1 MSSNNTT
8 SATVT
13 ATSNSSRF
21 NAMSSPDSLSDSASE
36 HEALVSAAEALTRLT
51 RSATPSS
58 DADTIVS
65 ESLPS
70 PTPQPPQLQHPLVST
85 VSMVAQHPLVKGAVK
100 YYETS
105 KRNCPPLNYAAG
117 IFEKA
122 AIPMVNKIEVNL
134 NNRHQTKQ
142 ALHSA
147 SSSADITPSISIDT
161 FDNKQKKRRLT
172 NDDKPPQ
179 VSDNKK
185 RLQFCLHVLRLA
197 NDTINSKVNYLQE
210 KVVETEMAVKEEREK
225 IQQNENDE
233 DVDTKTQKTKT
244 EIVTTVKKIIR
255 LISNFRPST
264 LSTDSLTPVSSNTST
279 SSSVQLQNYE
289 LKTAIRDIILSLPT
303 SLQQP
308 GTTTPG
314 GTTQQSND
322 RIIVFAKESLEMI
335 SKLTNVFND
344 QLSKAE
350 SWVNGEEELDQN
362 MEDVTVTS
370 EVPSRASSAD
380 PEELTTAT
388 KRMKI

>member
-1 MSSNNTT
+1 MALN
-8 SATVT
+8 
-13 ATSNSSRF
+13 TSNKF
-21 NAMSSPDSLSDSASE
+21 NPMSSPDSLPDSE

-58 DADTIVS
+58 DGDTVVS
-65 ESLPS
+65 APAS
-70 PTPQPPQLQHPLVST
+70 PFVGPQQQHPLVST

-105 KRNCPPLNYAAG
+105 KRNYPSFNYAAG
-117 IFEKA
+117 IVEKA
-122 AIPMVNKIEVNL
+122 AIPVVNKIEVNL
-134 NNRHQTKQ
+134 NNRHQTKK
-142 ALHSA
+142 AAAAMSLSN
-147 SSSADITPSISIDT
+147 SSSNDITPFVSNDNN

-172 NDDKPPQ
+172 NDDKIPS

-210 KVVETEMAVKEEREK
+210 KVTETEIAVKQEREK
-225 IQQNENDE
+225 IQLNEE
-233 DVDTKTQKTKT
+233 DIATKTQKTKT

-264 LSTDSLTPVSSNTST
+264 LSTDSLTPVPSNGSAT
-279 SSSVQLQNYE
+279 SSVQLQNFE

-308 GTTTPG
+308 GTITPG

-335 SKLTNVFND
+335 SKLTMVFND

-350 SWVNGEEELDQN
+350 SWVIGEDGEEINQEKDL
-362 MEDVTVTS
+362 EDVTMTS
-370 EVPSRASSAD
+370 ETHSRRDSSVG
-380 PEELTTAT
+380 PEEITFAT
-388 KRMKI
+388 KRMKIKQ